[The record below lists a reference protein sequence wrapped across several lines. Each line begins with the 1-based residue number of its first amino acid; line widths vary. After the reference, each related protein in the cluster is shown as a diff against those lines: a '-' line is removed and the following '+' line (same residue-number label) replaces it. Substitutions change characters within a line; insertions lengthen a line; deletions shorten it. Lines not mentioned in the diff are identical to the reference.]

1 MLHQIKLLPKI
12 NTIRNKV
19 VYVHTRQSD
28 NLPFYI
34 GIGSHKRPFHITG
47 RNTHWNETHTT
58 HGMNPPEIIHKNLL
72 EWAAISIEL
81 ALISSYKKQ
90 YGQFPLG
97 TITNLTNG
105 GSGSS
110 GYKHSPESK
119 IKNSNNKKSQWQSP
133 QFKSKIQQKLSG
145 HNNPSFNKTA
155 HLSPSFQGHTIG
167 YNQTHIIILAGN
179 KEIKEHNFS
188 TSNISSCING
198 SRTEHKQFKW
208 IRSHTIPEELLHLV
222 PFNDLSKQRL
232 HAPMHRSQ
240 S

>member
-1 MLHQIKLLPKI
+1 MIPVKTLPNSNLTK
-12 NTIRNKV
+12 NKV

-34 GIGSHKRPFHITG
+34 GIGSKQRPFNTKG
-47 RNTHWNETHTT
+47 RNEDWISTYTT
-58 HGMNPPEIIHKNLL
+58 HGLNPPVIIYNNIS

-81 ALISSYKKQ
+81 ALISFYRSI
-90 YGQFPLG
+90 YGKFDHKG
-97 TITNLTNG
+97 TITNKTNG

-119 IKNSNNKKSQWQSP
+119 IRNSNNKKIQWQSP
-133 QFKSKIQQKLSG
+133 SYKEKIQQKLSG

-155 HLSPSFQGHTIG
+155 HLSPSFQGLTIG

-198 SRTEHKQFKW
+198 TRTEHKGLKW
-208 IRSHTIPEELLHLV
+208 IRSKSIPDYLMNLI
-222 PFNDLSKQRL
+222 PYNDMTKERL
-232 HAPMHRSQ
+232 HAPM
-240 S
+240 